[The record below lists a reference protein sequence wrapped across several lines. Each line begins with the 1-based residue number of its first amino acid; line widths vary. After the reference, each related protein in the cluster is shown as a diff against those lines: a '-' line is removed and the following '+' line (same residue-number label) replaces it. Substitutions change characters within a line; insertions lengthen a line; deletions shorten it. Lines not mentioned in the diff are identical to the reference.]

1 MSALAHSATLFVS
14 EIFDRVA
21 SDLAMLSD
29 RDFAIQTVSYEERSD
44 RPVGA
49 DSIHISFRFG
59 IVDITGDV
67 LHGAMLLPLPEAISL
82 AAYLMMQPDTAV
94 TELRT
99 NTEIDHSIKEAML
112 EVGNFVAAAGEAA
125 LRAIDSRAQSV
136 IFEGCQGVRAD
147 VRPSL
152 EYEEGTP
159 LAVGR
164 AQAMVAGSGP
174 VELVVMVPCT
184 DVLLSA

>member
-1 MSALAHSATLFVS
+1 MSSLAQSASQFIA

-29 RDFAIQTVSYEERSD
+29 REFEIQGVQYEERVD
-44 RPVGA
+44 RPAGPGA
-49 DSIHISFRFG
+49 IHIAFRFG
-59 IVDITGDV
+59 ILDITGEV
-67 LHGAMLLPLPEAISL
+67 VHGAMLIPLSEAVAL
-82 AAYLMMQPDTAV
+82 AAYLMMQPDSAV
-94 TELRT
+94 AELRAI
-99 NTEIDHSIKEAML
+99 TEIDHSMKEAML

-125 LRAIDSRAQSV
+125 LRAVGSRAQSV

-152 EYEEGTP
+152 EYEEGSP

-164 AQAMVAGSGP
+164 ALAKIAGGGP
-174 VELVVMVPCT
+174 VELVVMVPRA
-184 DVLLSA
+184 DVLAAA

>member
-1 MSALAHSATLFVS
+1 MSTLAHNATLFVN

-29 RDFAIQTVSYEERSD
+29 RDFVIQSVNYEERDD
-44 RPVGA
+44 RPVGP
-49 DSIHISFRFG
+49 DLIHISFRFG
-59 IVDITGDV
+59 VVDITGEV
-67 LHGAMLLPLPEAISL
+67 YHGAMLLPLPEAVSL
-82 AAYLMMQPDTAV
+82 AAYLMMQPDAAV
-94 TELRT
+94 AELRT
-99 NTEIDHSIKEAML
+99 TTELDHSIKEAML

-125 LRAIDSRAQSV
+125 LRAINSRAQGV

-147 VRPSL
+147 VRPAL
-152 EYEEGTP
+152 DYEEGTS

-164 AQAMVAGSGP
+164 AQAIVAGEGP
-174 VELVVMVPCT
+174 VELLVMMPSA